1 MTCAVVLCRTLAQTT
16 LFVVFTG
23 IVSTVIQREARP
35 FINSVTNG
43 FAYLLCWQCLLFI
56 LYCLLLDARM
66 TSDDEAVAL
75 SATLMIANII
85 FIMVIFVPFD
95 KGEAINADD
104 FRRAFG
110 FHAHHAHG
118 HHTGDHHGGV
128 RRRRSAL
135 AFDGVEMRFNPMWAA
150 AGSQSQSQSHSV
162 DDRGEAAAEEGRAQP
177 GSVTGASH
185 PGSDGM
191 DSSVE
196 YDSIYSQVEQASPG
210 FGPATVTQNPLLLS
224 LAVKAPAKA
233 TATATATPTAS
244 AGAGA
249 GGGGGLSAGA
259 DLRGVAAAGSSVV
272 ISAEVVGVSDEGAPT
287 RGLERSSPVLSR
299 AVKRRSSFGSRDT
312 LTDQESL
319 DFSMVVAPAR
329 ERRTSFGDLG
339 LGFAL

>member
-35 FINSVTNG
+35 YINSVTNG

-66 TSDDEAVAL
+66 TSGDEAVAL

-85 FIMVIFVPFD
+85 FIMVIFVPIN
-95 KGEAINADD
+95 KGEAIDTDD
-104 FRRAFG
+104 LRRAFG
-110 FHAHHAHG
+110 FHAHHG
-118 HHTGDHHGGV
+118 HHTGDHHGGAT
-128 RRRRSAL
+128 RRNSGSL
-135 AFDGVEMRFNPMWAA
+135 AFGGVEMRFNPMWAA
-150 AGSQSQSQSHSV
+150 AGSHSQSQSHSV

-185 PGSDGM
+185 PGSDGV

-196 YDSIYSQVEQASPG
+196 YDGIYSHVEQASPG

-224 LAVKAPAKA
+224 LAVKAPATAPAKA
-233 TATATATPTAS
+233 TATPKAS
-244 AGAGA
+244 AGA

-259 DLRGVAAAGSSVV
+259 DPRGVAAAGSSVV

-287 RGLERSSPVLSR
+287 RVPERSSPVLSR
-299 AVKRRSSFGSRDT
+299 AAKRRSSFGSRDT
-312 LTDQESL
+312 LTDQGSL

-329 ERRTSFGDLG
+329 RERRTSFGDLG
-339 LGFAL
+339 FLL